1 MFYIACLVFFPKHC
15 VHLVSGILPCK
26 FLHETGSCDMAMCIS
41 TAQARTK
48 FAPASFVCSWGVAF
62 SVSILAYNRFGAM
75 SKFISNARA
84 RTKKK
89 GCRGLGAWHFPC
101 KFSRKIVLVRCPR
114 AFRRCGLTKDGC
126 HGCWA
131 RHFPCKFSRN
141 IALVRCPS
149 AFR

>member
-1 MFYIACLVFFPKHC
+1 MLILHDFIVIPMLVRPFGFVLHCMPCFFPKHC

-48 FAPASFVCSWGVAF
+48 SAPASFVCSWGVAF

-84 RTKKK
+84 RTRKKK
-89 GCRGLGAWHFPC
+89 VVVALGRGISPANFHAKLF
-101 KFSRKIVLVRCPR
+101 L
-114 AFRRCGLTKDGC
+114 
-126 HGCWA
+126 
-131 RHFPCKFSRN
+131 
-141 IALVRCPS
+141 
-149 AFR
+149 